1 MTDIVVTYTMSEE
14 LDKGSWMILL
24 LRRIHDHGAF
34 AHIVCPVC
42 VVFPCR
48 GYLVSVAL
56 SCEMGRLA
64 PDIYSGRQEM
74 RNSPCGWDVWITRA
88 GLRFWCDS
96 GVTDMIHCV
105 NGTGQR
111 DGTSSTAQEFRINY
125 GKTR

>member
-1 MTDIVVTYTMSEE
+1 MPEE